1 MKKFSNQIHT
11 VALTSLPTSMAAVV
25 LNKSLK
31 MPSLSTDSIC
41 CTTPA
46 SIAIVELQM
55 LTDKSA
61 LNDFVLPAEHSDII
75 V

>member
-1 MKKFSNQIHT
+1 
-11 VALTSLPTSMAAVV
+11 
-25 LNKSLK
+25 

-46 SIAIVELQM
+46 SIAIDELQM
-55 LTDKSA
+55 FTDKSP
-61 LNDFVLPAEHSDII
+61 LNDFDLPAEHSDII